1 MSQRRQPPWHDVVVE
16 RAVEWEDGPGGG
28 AVLLVPRFRRGPLA
42 RWLQPRL
49 RNKCI
54 RVKLDEI
61 GSFAWRAI
69 DGKTTFQDIAKAMN
83 ERFGARAEPAEERL
97 KKFLAILSR
106 DKFVKLYEPVRDSHG

>member
-61 GSFAWRAI
+61 GSFAWRRF
-69 DGKTTFQDIAKAMN
+69 DGRTRFQDIVSAMQSH
-83 ERFGARAEPAEERL
+83 FGARAEPADDRL
-97 KKFLAILSR
+97 QKFCAILQKDR
-106 DKFVKLYEPVRDSHG
+106 FVKLLAPEMSS